1 MSETLPFRINDAD
14 NHFVEPED
22 MYERISIRS
31 AREVDLIRA
40 SSRVVAE
47 VLESAYDWV
56 RPGVT
61 TGELDRK
68 AEEVIRKRGGVPS
81 FKGYLGYPATLC
93 TSVNE
98 QVVHGIPG
106 DRVLEEGDI
115 LGVDVGCLK
124 NGYHGDA
131 ARTYPVG
138 KVSAEIEELLE
149 AGAEA
154 LARGIEAAR
163 PGNYIGDIGYAVQSY
178 AEPRGYSVVRDLVGH
193 GIGER
198 LHEAPQVP
206 NYGRRGTLAP
216 IRRGMVL
223 AIEPMLNQGDWQ
235 VETLSDKWT
244 VVTADRSLSVHF
256 ENTVAITE
264 DGPVILTG
272 FDRP

>member
-1 MSETLPFRINDAD
+1 
-14 NHFVEPED
+14 
-22 MYERISIRS
+22 MYERINIRS
-31 AREVDLIRA
+31 ARELDLIRA

-47 VLESAYDWV
+47 VLLSAYDWV
-56 RPGVT
+56 KPGVT
-61 TGELDRK
+61 TAELDRK
-68 AEEVIRKRGGVPS
+68 AEELIRKRGGEPS

-98 QVVHGIPG
+98 EVVHGIPSH
-106 DRVLEEGDI
+106 DRVLEEGDVI
-115 LGVDVGCLK
+115 GIDVGCFK

-131 ARTYPVG
+131 ARTYAVG
-138 KVSAEIEELLE
+138 QVSEETRALLA

-154 LARGIEAAR
+154 LACGIDAAR
-163 PGNYIGDIGYAVQSY
+163 AGNYIGDIGCAVQSY

-216 IRRGMVL
+216 IRAGMAL
-223 AIEPMLNQGDWQ
+223 AIEPMLNGGGWK
-235 VETLSDKWT
+235 VETLDDRWT

-256 ENTVAITE
+256 ENTIAVTE
-264 DGPVILTG
+264 DGPVILTDL
-272 FDRP
+272 DRV